1 LRVAHNADGP
11 HQKPSPQQDPPDG
24 LVWYEFQN
32 QKSPGNETNKYDS
45 NEISAAHVVAPCS
58 AIAFSFLLIN
68 ASYHSSF
75 SVPLRLGGEKVLN
88 PCESVQIRGHDFH
101 SLFAFGLFGSE

>member
-1 LRVAHNADGP
+1 MPTG
-11 HQKPSPQQDPPDG
+11 QQDPLTVSFG
-24 LVWYEFQN
+24 YEFQN

-45 NEISAAHVVAPCS
+45 NEISAAPVVAPCF

-88 PCESVQIRGHDFH
+88 PGESVQIRGHDFH